1 MFAFIVSIFS
11 KESCMWLV
19 AIAWIYVVG
28 LMAIT
33 EHSIVAGIMTF
44 LGYCV
49 LPLSIV
55 WYIAGSKMR
64 RMKIAHK
71 EEQARSANA
80 LRASTLTTSR
90 AATIPATP
98 ATPAGAIAAAATAAA
113 TAAVVT
119 AAAATAAPAATSAAG
134 LIRSRSGWPGGP

>member
-28 LMAIT
+28 LMAVTEVT
-33 EHSIVAGIMTF
+33 EHGIVAGIMTF

-64 RMKIAHK
+64 RMKIARK
-71 EEQARSANA
+71 EELAR
-80 LRASTLTTSR
+80 RAR
-90 AATIPATP
+90 AQRHG
-98 ATPAGAIAAAATAAA
+98 GAAQGGADEHPRRRDAHD
-113 TAAVVT
+113 
-119 AAAATAAPAATSAAG
+119 
-134 LIRSRSGWPGGP
+134 RSDSDSGDSDSSDSGGSDSGGGDSGSSSD

>member
-28 LMAIT
+28 LMAAT
-33 EHSIVAGIMTF
+33 EIIEHGIVAGIMTF

-49 LPLSIV
+49 FPLSIV

-64 RMKIAHK
+64 RMKIAQK
-71 EEQARSANA
+71 EEMARR
-80 LRASTLTTSR
+80 LRAGRQPDGQDVTGEREQQRPSR
-90 AATIPATP
+90 DR
-98 ATPAGAIAAAATAAA
+98 G
-113 TAAVVT
+113 
-119 AAAATAAPAATSAAG
+119 SDDDG
-134 LIRSRSGWPGGP
+134 GSGGGGGDGGGDGD

>member
-1 MFAFIVSIFS
+1 
-11 KESCMWLV
+11 MWLV

-28 LMAIT
+28 LMAFT

-64 RMKIAHK
+64 RMKIAQK
-71 EEQARSANA
+71 EEMARRR
-80 LRASTLTTSR
+80 RAGRGPDGQDVTGEREHHRSSR
-90 AATIPATP
+90 D
-98 ATPAGAIAAAATAAA
+98 
-113 TAAVVT
+113 
-119 AAAATAAPAATSAAG
+119 
-134 LIRSRSGWPGGP
+134 RSDSDSGDSDSSSDSGGGDGGSGGD

>member
-28 LMAIT
+28 LMAVTEVT
-33 EHSIVAGIMTF
+33 EHGIVAGIMTF

-64 RMKIAHK
+64 RMKIAQK
-71 EEQARSANA
+71 EEMARRR
-80 LRASTLTTSR
+80 RAGREPDGQDVTGEREHHRSSR
-90 AATIPATP
+90 D
-98 ATPAGAIAAAATAAA
+98 
-113 TAAVVT
+113 
-119 AAAATAAPAATSAAG
+119 
-134 LIRSRSGWPGGP
+134 RSDSDSGDNDSSSGDSGGGDGGSGGD

>member
-1 MFAFIVSIFS
+1 
-11 KESCMWLV
+11 MWLV

-28 LMAIT
+28 LMALT

-64 RMKIAHK
+64 RMKIAQK
-71 EEQARSANA
+71 EEMARR
-80 LRASTLTTSR
+80 LRAGRQQEHDVTGDRADQRPSR
-90 AATIPATP
+90 DR
-98 ATPAGAIAAAATAAA
+98 G
-113 TAAVVT
+113 
-119 AAAATAAPAATSAAG
+119 G
-134 LIRSRSGWPGGP
+134 SGDDDGGDSGSGDSGGGDGGGSGGD